1 MEKRVAETEAIVT
14 LIKKRLDGVL
24 TDDEH
29 EQLQRWLKK
38 DPSNEAFLAQVLTG
52 DMLWGGVLDWLNMAG
67 DGDDEWPRRL
77 ESQVMSKVSAT
88 APDSG
93 PTIRRLLPYAAAILL
108 FVTLGLGYYFFASNQ
123 PSVDNVHVVFD
134 VAPGGNKAS
143 LTMPDG
149 RTLELSGQKDGIVMG
164 DELTYIDGTF
174 LAATDMDGNGHS
186 NNGFSVLSTPIGG
199 QYQVTLS
206 DGTKV
211 WLNAA
216 STLKYPVQFSDSSR
230 VVELDGEAY
239 FEVAKV
245 QRKTPFLVKTQRQA
259 INVLGTTFNV
269 CAYADEPNTK
279 TTLVEGKVSLT
290 SHGKKLQLL
299 PGEQGVSD
307 DHSRLTKNEVDV
319 FESVAWKDNLFVF
332 NETELR
338 TAMNQLNRW
347 YNLEVV
353 YEDKIPDAFFY
364 GEISRSKRLSE
375 VLKILRKGGVNFR
388 IERTPKGGN
397 KLTVLRHDMQ

>member
-1 MEKRVAETEAIVT
+1 MEKRVAETEAIAA

-29 EQLQRWLKK
+29 DQLQRWIDKA
-38 DPSNEAFLAQVLTG
+38 PGNAAFLARVLKE
-52 DMLWGGVLDWLNMAG
+52 DMLRNGVLDWLTMENRG
-67 DGDDEWPRRL
+67 EEDWQHRL
-77 ESQVMSKVSAT
+77 ESQVMSKVLAD
-88 APDSG
+88 APGSR
-93 PTIRRLLPYAAAILL
+93 PVMHRLLPYAAAIFL
-108 FVTLGLGYYFFASNQ
+108 FVAVGLGYYFFASNK
-123 PSVDNVHVVFD
+123 PTVDNVHVVYD
-134 VAPGGNKAS
+134 VAPGGNKAT

-149 RTLELSGQKDGIVMG
+149 RTLELSSQKDGIVMG
-164 DELTYIDGTF
+164 NALTYRDGTF
-174 LAATDMDGNGHS
+174 LAAADIRGNGDANS
-186 NNGFSVLSTPIGG
+186 GFSVLSTPVGG
-199 QYQVTLS
+199 QYQVTLA

-245 QRKTPFLVKTQRQA
+245 RRKAPFLVKTQRQV

-290 SHGKKLQLL
+290 SHGEKLQLL

-307 DHSRLTKNEVDV
+307 DRNHLTKKEVDV

-347 YNLEVV
+347 YNL
-353 YEDKIPDAFFY
+353 
-364 GEISRSKRLSE
+364 
-375 VLKILRKGGVNFR
+375 
-388 IERTPKGGN
+388 
-397 KLTVLRHDMQ
+397 